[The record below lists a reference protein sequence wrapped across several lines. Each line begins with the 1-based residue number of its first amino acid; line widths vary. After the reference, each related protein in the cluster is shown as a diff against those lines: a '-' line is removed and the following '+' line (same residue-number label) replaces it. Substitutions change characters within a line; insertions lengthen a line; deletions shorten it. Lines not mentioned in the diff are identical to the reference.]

1 MGIVRRR
8 ALFHRSSCSRSRRG
22 RRDSSGLAAC
32 EDAKLGEML
41 FMCMTMNG
49 VRKRITEDVRL
60 GCDKAV
66 SCKSVSKSDST
77 LRPDGYTDRMQCYSR
92 CYFWQRRKKRIPAW
106 CASGVPWRVRLL

>member
-77 LRPDGYTDRMQCYSR
+77 LRPVTRIECSATPGATSGSVVRKES
-92 CYFWQRRKKRIPAW
+92 QRGARPGCLGAFV
-106 CASGVPWRVRLL
+106 S